1 MQELQNQLIALAAA
15 AELAAPVDFRVWLLH
30 YANTLPA
37 VDPADAATEALDA
50 VPGATQEPFAV
61 DPATGEKYEKD
72 TAEEEEVLDLTTL
85 VLPHG
90 VLPAEQDFFAVSYNT
105 ALLHGWVKQPSPCC
119 AAASVAGAWNAL
131 AGRCR
136 DDALAFSHTTVIEA
150 LAATLR
156 EQIASKRARF
166 ERMLGAALE
175 PLFTELSSVLHAAGR
190 SLGGS
195 KECGAPRAYV
205 LRHIRAIVQQNY
217 DASSAVADAAS
228 TDAFA
233 TATAS
238 DSDVYARLGEL
249 YAAEPV
255 EQDEDPAALVTNDNE
270 DDVPVR
276 SNDADAD
283 DSSAAV
289 NAIPEGEDECA
300 IDEELADFN
309 NIATSSNGS
318 NKGRR
323 QSSGTG
329 RTAAAAAA
337 AAAKP
342 WLWKR
347 DLWEML
353 KQTGGLEKLTA
364 ARASTAAFGNVGVMR
379 AVDWLS
385 ERAAAACTDASAD
398 NTTATSSCATE
409 RVSARLFMGR
419 KRGRGGLDVP
429 LSPNDSDALIEQQW
443 HALRSGFLTDQQVL
457 LFHLKNHYALVFALR
472 EWRQPGGGWTRQL
485 LTSRRGQRP
494 SAWVDFTEARHTMLG
509 WDGYKMLALTRVA

>member
-30 YANTLPA
+30 YANTLTA
-37 VDPADAATEALDA
+37 IDPADAATEALDA
-50 VPGATQEPFAV
+50 VPGATQEPFAG
-61 DPATGEKYEKD
+61 DPATGERYEKD

-90 VLPAEQDFFAVSYNT
+90 VLPAEQACFAMSYNT

-136 DDALAFSHTTVIEA
+136 NDALAFSYTTVIEA

-175 PLFTELSSVLHAAGR
+175 PLFAELSSILRAAGR

-195 KECGAPRAYV
+195 KESGAPRAYV
-205 LRHIRAIVQQNY
+205 LRHIRAIVQQKY
-217 DASSAVADAAS
+217 DASSAADAAS

-289 NAIPEGEDECA
+289 SAVPEGEDECA

-318 NKGRR
+318 SQGRR
-323 QSSGTG
+323 RSSGTG
-329 RTAAAAAA
+329 RTAAAAA
-337 AAAKP
+337 KP
-342 WLWKR
+342 WLWQR
-347 DLWEML
+347 DLWELL
-353 KQTGGLEKLTA
+353 KQMGGLEKLLA

-385 ERAAAACTDASAD
+385 ERAAACADTSTD
-398 NTTATSSCATE
+398 NTTATSSSATE
-409 RVSARLFMGR
+409 RVVARLFMGR

-429 LSPNDSDALIEQQW
+429 LSPSDSEALIEQQW
-443 HALRSGFLTDQQVL
+443 HALRSAFLTDRQVL

>member
-1 MQELQNQLIALAAA
+1 MTELQERLAALNSA
-15 AELAAPVDFRVWLLH
+15 AELAAPVDFRLWLLH

-37 VDPADAATEALDA
+37 IDPADAAAEALDA

-90 VLPAEQDFFAVSYNT
+90 VLPAEQGCFAVSYNT

-131 AGRCR
+131 AGRSR
-136 DDALAFSHTTVIEA
+136 SDVAAFAHTTVIEA
-150 LAATLR
+150 LAATLQ
-156 EQIASKRARF
+156 EQIASKKARF

-175 PLFTELSSVLHAAGR
+175 PLFVELSNILRDAGR

-195 KECGAPRAYV
+195 KEAGAPRAYV

-217 DASSAVADAAS
+217 DASSADAS
-228 TDAFA
+228 TAA
-233 TATAS
+233 TVS

-249 YAAEPV
+249 YAAEPP
-255 EQDEDPAALVTNDNE
+255 ERDEDPATLLTNDNE

-276 SNDADAD
+276 SNENNAD
-283 DSSAAV
+283 DSSAAAAAAV
-289 NAIPEGEDECA
+289 PEGEDECA
-300 IDEELADFN
+300 TDEELADFS
-309 NIATSSNGS
+309 NIASSNS
-318 NKGRR
+318 SRGRR
-323 QSSGTG
+323 RSSGTG
-329 RTAAAAAA
+329 KSAAAAV
-337 AAAKP
+337 KP

-347 DLWEML
+347 DLWDLL
-353 KQTGGLEKLTA
+353 KQMGGLEKLSA

-385 ERAAAACTDASAD
+385 ERAAASHSTTDASSA
-398 NTTATSSCATE
+398 AAE
-409 RVSARLFMGR
+409 RVVARLFMGR

-429 LSPNDSDALIEQQW
+429 LSPSDSDALIEQQW
-443 HALRSGFLTDQQVL
+443 HSLRSAFLTDKQVL

-472 EWRQPGGGWTRQL
+472 EWKQPGGGWIRQL

-494 SAWVDFTEARHTMLG
+494 SAWIDFVEARHTMLG
-509 WDGYKMLALTRVA
+509 WDGYKMLALMRVA